1 MNNFG
6 INLLN
11 FQPLKAKERTH
22 KFKLTRYFSITS
34 LSFFLIASLILG
46 VFYRERSLHDLVSL
60 GESKNVALAQV
71 FSNSIWLEFSP
82 FLTSASSLSDEELR
96 NHPQTAKLRQAVLN
110 QMQGL
115 SVVKVKVFN
124 LDGRTVFSTEAKH
137 IGEYKRNYPGFLAAR
152 SGQTTT
158 KLDHRDAFTAFEDE
172 IADRELLSSYVPI
185 RQNAVTGKVEGV
197 LELYSDITLLHEQI
211 EQSQINII
219 LGIALIF
226 TVLYGV
232 LFWIV
237 KRADRLIQSQHD
249 KLQKS
254 EIQYKDQ
261 TQQLKQTLQELQTAQ
276 SQLIQSEKMAAL
288 GQLVAG
294 VAHEINT
301 PLGAIQA
308 AAGNATRALQEALE
322 QLPQLEQ
329 HLNAQQQ
336 DDFFTLLNRGLQ
348 SNSLITSSEKRPFK
362 RALIEQLQEH
372 QIDEARRIADL
383 LIDIG
388 IYQEIEP
395 FLPLLKAPN
404 ADWILQLAYNLTR
417 LQSSS
422 RTILASVER
431 ASKVVFALKT
441 YARYDQSGAKQCV
454 QITEGVE
461 TVLEL
466 YRNSIKKGIEVTR
479 DYQLLPAI
487 WCYPDELIQVWT
499 NLVHNAVQ
507 AMEGKGK
514 LAIATHQ
521 QGRYIVVKFTDS
533 GCGIPPEIQA
543 KIFEPFFTTK
553 PAGEGSGLGLNISQ
567 KIIDKHQGQI
577 EVNSQ
582 PGQTTF
588 KIWLPIDSLQSVGGR
603 W

>member
-1 MNNFG
+1 MNNTEF
-6 INLLN
+6 NLLTHSN
-11 FQPLKAKERTH
+11 LKQKKN
-22 KFKLTRYFSITS
+22 KFKLTQYFSLTS
-34 LSFFLIASLILG
+34 LSFFLVASVVLG
-46 VFYRERSLHDLVSL
+46 WFYRERSLHDLVNI

-96 NHPQTAKLRQAVLN
+96 THPQTDRLRQAVLN

-115 SVVKVKVFN
+115 SVVKLKIFN
-124 LDGRTVFSTEAKH
+124 LEGRTVFSTEAQQ
-137 IGEYKRNYPGFLAAR
+137 IGEYKRNYPGFLTAR

-158 KLDHRDAFTAFEDE
+158 KLDHRDAFTAFEGQ
-172 IADRELLSSYVPI
+172 ITDRELLSSYVPI
-185 RQNAVTGKVEGV
+185 RQNVVTGKVEGV
-197 LELYSDITLLHEQI
+197 LELYSDISILHEQI
-211 EQSQINII
+211 EHTQINII

-226 TVLYGV
+226 TVLYAV

-237 KRADRLIQSQHD
+237 KRADRLIQSQQD

-254 EIQYKDQ
+254 KIQYKDQ
-261 TQQLKQTLQELQTAQ
+261 AQQLEQTLQELKNAQ

-329 HLNAQQQ
+329 QLDAQQQ
-336 DDFFTLLNRGLQ
+336 DVFFTLLNRGLQ
-348 SNSLITSSEKRPFK
+348 SNPLVTSSEKRPFK
-362 RALIEQLQEH
+362 RELIEQLQEN

-395 FLPLLKAPN
+395 FLPLLKASN

-422 RTILASVER
+422 RTILTSVER

-441 YARYDQSGAKQCV
+441 YARYDQSGDKQCV
-454 QITEGVE
+454 QITEGLE

-479 DYQLLPAI
+479 NYQLLPAI

-499 NLVHNAVQ
+499 NLVHNAIQ
-507 AMEGKGK
+507 AMQGKGI

-521 QGRYIVVKFTDS
+521 QGRYIVVQFTDS

-543 KIFEPFFTTK
+543 RIFEPFFTTK

-567 KIIDKHQGQI
+567 KIIEKHQGRI
-577 EVNSQ
+577 EVDSQ

-588 KIWLPIDSLQSVGGR
+588 KIWLPIDSLQPSSVS
-603 W
+603 

>member
-1 MNNFG
+1 MNNSEFKLNHS
-6 INLLN
+6 NLKQN
-11 FQPLKAKERTH
+11 KN
-22 KFKLTRYFSITS
+22 KFKLTQYFSLTS
-34 LSFFLIASLILG
+34 LSFFLVASVVLG
-46 VFYRERSLHDLVSL
+46 AFYRQRSLHDLVNL

-96 NHPQTAKLRQAVLN
+96 THPQTAKLRQAVLN

-115 SVVKVKVFN
+115 SVVKVKIFN
-124 LDGRTVFSTEAKH
+124 LDGRTVFSTEPKQ
-137 IGEYKRNYPGFLAAR
+137 IGEYKRNYPGFLTAR
-152 SGQTTT
+152 SGKIVT
-158 KLDHRDAFTAFEDE
+158 KLDYRDTFTAFEGE
-172 IADRELLSSYVPI
+172 ITNRELLSSYVPI
-185 RQNAVTGKVEGV
+185 RQNLVVGEVEGV
-197 LELYSDITLLHEQI
+197 LELYSDITILHEQI

-219 LGIALIF
+219 LGIVLIF
-226 TVLYGV
+226 TLLYAI
-232 LFWIV
+232 LFWLV
-237 KRADRLIQSQHD
+237 KRADKLIQSQHD

-261 TQQLKQTLQELQTAQ
+261 AAELEQTLQELKNTQ

-308 AAGNATRALQEALE
+308 AAGNTTRALQEALE
-322 QLPQLEQ
+322 QLPQLQ
-329 HLNAQQQ
+329 QQLDAQQQ
-336 DDFFTLLNRGLQ
+336 DVFFTLLNRGLQ
-348 SNSLITSSEKRPFK
+348 SNPLLTSSEKRPFK
-362 RALIEQLQEH
+362 RVLTQQLQEN

-422 RTILASVER
+422 RTILTSVER

-441 YARYDQSGAKQCV
+441 YARYDQSSAKQCV
-454 QITEGVE
+454 QITEGLE

-499 NLVHNAVQ
+499 NLIHNAIQ
-507 AMEGKGK
+507 AMEGKGR

-521 QGRYIVVKFTDS
+521 QGRYIVVQFTDS

-543 KIFEPFFTTK
+543 RIFEPFFTTK

-567 KIIDKHQGQI
+567 KIIDKHQGRI
-577 EVNSQ
+577 EVDSQ

-588 KIWLPIDSLQSVGGR
+588 KIWLPIDSLQPAILC
-603 W
+603 